1 MENIFLDFNR
11 IPILSP
17 TECESVFIELLNM
30 RKLWLQRNNWHPAF
44 EITGE
49 QDNDIESYMHY
60 YTMGATLYM
69 DSRDQGWNF
78 YDKLAKMYNRVL
90 WKKLGWLYD
99 LFLEKIQKEIGEAE
113 YTQGLGLPGF
123 HIYEFDDATSDIKHH
138 RCLHYDAQW
147 WYGKKFFKET
157 YKDIDFRNQLSFTF
171 SIKLPHSGAGIALWN
186 LPKEYNY
193 KANALKN
200 GEKIIERYENVQ
212 YVKDIQ
218 KLKNLEQ
225 PWKYDELFNAKGD
238 LGKYIPHVIPHL
250 EGHAFWYHGM
260 VMHQMIL
267 GQNFK
272 KGDYRIT
279 FQGHALKCDGKWRL
293 WW

>member
-218 KLKNLEQ
+218 K
-225 PWKYDELFNAKGD
+225 
-238 LGKYIPHVIPHL
+238 
-250 EGHAFWYHGM
+250 
-260 VMHQMIL
+260 
-267 GQNFK
+267 
-272 KGDYRIT
+272 
-279 FQGHALKCDGKWRL
+279 
-293 WW
+293 

>member
-1 MENIFLDFNR
+1 MPGALERPRVRGPLSVLAADDPDQLSVQDADR
-11 IPILSP
+11 IMYSP
-17 TECESVFIELLNM
+17 EV
-30 RKLWLQRNNWHPAF
+30 
-44 EITGE
+44 
-49 QDNDIESYMHY
+49 
-60 YTMGATLYM
+60 
-69 DSRDQGWNF
+69 
-78 YDKLAKMYNRVL
+78 
-90 WKKLGWLYD
+90 
-99 LFLEKIQKEIGEAE
+99 
-113 YTQGLGLPGF
+113 
-123 HIYEFDDATSDIKHH
+123 
-138 RCLHYDAQW
+138 
-147 WYGKKFFKET
+147 
-157 YKDIDFRNQLSFTF
+157 FRNQLSFTF

-212 YVKDIQ
+212 YVKDTQ

-225 PWKYDELFNAKGD
+225 PWKYDELFNAEGD
-238 LGKYIPHVIPHL
+238 LGKFIPHVIPHL

>member
-11 IPILSP
+11 IELLKPD
-17 TECESVFIELLNM
+17 ECESVFKELLNM
-30 RKLWLQRNNWHPAF
+30 RKLWMQRNNWHPAF
-44 EITGE
+44 EITGA
-49 QDNDIESYMHY
+49 DNDIESYMHY
-60 YTMGATLYM
+60 YTVGAALYM
-69 DSRDQGWNF
+69 DARDAGWKF
-78 YDKLAKMYNRVL
+78 YDKVAKMYNRVL

-99 LFLEKIQKEIGEAE
+99 IFLENIQKEIGEAE
-113 YTQGLGLPGF
+113 YTKGLGLPGF
-123 HIYEFDDATSDIKHH
+123 HIYEFDDATSDMKHH

-147 WYGKKFFKET
+147 WYGKKFFKDNFT
-157 YKDIDFRNQLSFTF
+157 DIDFRNQLSYTF
-171 SIKLPHSGAGIALWN
+171 SIKLPHSGAGIAMWN

-200 GEKIIERYENVQ
+200 GEDIIEKYENIQ
-212 YVKDIQ
+212 YVKEIK
-218 KLKNLEQ
+218 KLKNLEE
-225 PWKYDELFNAKGD
+225 PWKYDEFFYGDGD

-250 EGHAFWYHGM
+250 EGHCFWYHGM

-267 GQNFK
+267 GQDFK

>member
-1 MENIFLDFNR
+1 MENILLDFNR
-11 IPILSP
+11 IQVLTPEE
-17 TECESVFIELLNM
+17 TENVFNELISM
-30 RKLWLQRNNWHPAF
+30 RKLWLARTNWHPAF
-44 EITGE
+44 EIAGE
-49 QDNDIESYMHY
+49 DNDIESYMHY
-60 YTMGATLYM
+60 YTLGATLYM
-69 DSRDQGWNF
+69 DARDRGWKF
-78 YDKLAKMYNRVL
+78 YTKLYKMYNRVL
-90 WKKLGWLYD
+90 WKRLGWLYD
-99 LFLEKIQKEIGEAE
+99 KFLVEIQKEIGEAE
-113 YTQGLGLPGF
+113 YTEGLGLPGF

-225 PWKYDELFNAKGD
+225 PWKYDELFNAEGD

>member
-1 MENIFLDFNR
+1 ME
-11 IPILSP
+11 
-17 TECESVFIELLNM
+17 
-30 RKLWLQRNNWHPAF
+30 
-44 EITGE
+44 
-49 QDNDIESYMHY
+49 
-60 YTMGATLYM
+60 
-69 DSRDQGWNF
+69 
-78 YDKLAKMYNRVL
+78 
-90 WKKLGWLYD
+90 
-99 LFLEKIQKEIGEAE
+99 IQKEIGEAE
-113 YTQGLGLPGF
+113 YTEGLGLPGF
-123 HIYEFDDATSDIKHH
+123 HIYEFDDATSDMKHH
-138 RCLHYDAQW
+138 RCLHYDGQW
-147 WYGKKFFKET
+147 WYARKFFKE
-157 YKDIDFRNQLSFTF
+157 KFEKIDFRNQLSYTF
-171 SIKLPHSGAGIALWN
+171 SIKLPHSGAGIAMWN
-186 LPKEYNY
+186 LPKEFND

-225 PWKYDELFNAKGD
+225 PWKYDELFNAEGD

>member
-11 IPILSP
+11 IQILTP
-17 TECESVFIELLNM
+17 EETENVFNELISM
-30 RKLWLQRNNWHPAF
+30 RKLWMDRPNWHPAF
-44 EITGE
+44 EITGS
-49 QDNDIESYMHY
+49 DNDIESYMHY

-69 DSRDQGWNF
+69 DARDRGWNF
-78 YDKLAKMYNRVL
+78 YTKLYKMYNKVL
-90 WKKLGWLYD
+90 WKRLGWLYER
-99 LFLEKIQKEIGEAE
+99 FLVEIQKEIGEAE
-113 YTQGLGLPGF
+113 YTEGLGLPGF

-225 PWKYDELFNAKGD
+225 PWKYDELFNAEGD